1 MDKNCNHMLEI
12 SLKLIRNFLKTYS
25 LR

>member
-1 MDKNCNHMLEI
+1 MLEI